1 MLLGGCLEREINI
14 LKSELVPEHIILQEE
29 EKQKLLEQYNI
40 TVKQLP
46 KIFSSDPVVK
56 TLKAKIGD
64 VLKIIRKSVTAGTSV
79 YYRVVVKL

>member
-1 MLLGGCLEREINI
+1 MEREINI
-14 LKSELVPEHIILQEE
+14 LKSELVPEHAVLSED

>member
-1 MLLGGCLEREINI
+1 MEREINI